1 MTRITAQEARELA
14 GPSPQ
19 DQVDWVYPHIRK
31 AAGERK
37 REIRLYDRFW
47 TQGGYSSDPEWAAA
61 CDILRQDGF
70 TVEFRYEERQFVD
83 MYTRVSW

>member
-19 DQVDWVYPHIRK
+19 DHADLVYPLIRK
-31 AAGERK
+31 AATERK
-37 REIRLYDRFW
+37 REIRLTTQFW
-47 TQGGYSSDPEWAAA
+47 TQGGYIDDPMWKEA
-61 CDILRQDGF
+61 CDILRRDGF
-70 TVEFRYEERQFVD
+70 RVEFHYEERQFVD